1 MDIGSQL
8 QGLQQSAGVSPAER
22 TQAVEPHQ
30 GAVAAGAGAAGE
42 SGNDETH
49 LSSAARLVHQTL
61 SLPDVRAGKVAEMQQ
76 ALASGSYNVSS
87 SAVAE
92 KLIGSMLER

>member
-8 QGLQQSAGVSPAER
+8 QGLQQSAGISAAER

-30 GAVAAGAGAAGE
+30 AAVATGAGAAE
-42 SGNDETH
+42 TSGNDETH
-49 LSSAARLVHQTL
+49 LSGAAGLVQQAL
-61 SLPDVRAGKVAEMQQ
+61 SLPDVRTGKVAEIQQ